1 MAGNKRKR
9 ARGGKGKK
17 KGTARNWLLAAIAV
31 VVLLVVRFVQEN
43 PVLSAWIGAL
53 LLALLITAGVVAL
66 KVRRARKREQAE
78 RDRLIEFT
86 DGMGGVEFEQWTA
99 RLLERSGFLDVEVV
113 GGAGDAGA
121 DVLAQAPDGGRLVV
135 QCKRYGPSNKVGSE
149 AVQRFAGTA
158 RAYHGAD
165 YAVLVTTSAFTAP
178 ARDVAGRVG
187 IVLVDRVALA
197 EWARTA
203 IAPDEL
209 TAVPSGEPLAG

>member
-1 MAGNKRKR
+1 MAGKRKR

-17 KGTARNWLLAAIAV
+17 RSRTARNWLLAAVAV
-31 VVLLVVRFVQEN
+31 VVLVVVRFVQEN

-99 RLLERSGFLDVEVV
+99 RLLERSGFLDVTVV

-135 QCKRYGPSNKVGSE
+135 QCKRYGPNNKVGSE
-149 AVQRFAGTA
+149 ALQRFAGTA

-165 YAVLVTTSAFTAP
+165 YAVLVTTSSFTAP
-178 ARDVAGRVG
+178 ARDVANRVG

-203 IAPDEL
+203 IAPAEL
-209 TAVPSGEPLAG
+209 TAVPSEEPLAG